1 MKHAID
7 ESTRA
12 VVRGIITTIRIR
24 HNVTRAVAE
33 DLFRRGVSD
42 SGVITEL
49 LESVDEDLEEQ
60 KQNEEFSQDFN

>member
-49 LESVDEDLEEQ
+49 LES
-60 KQNEEFSQDFN
+60 FSI